1 MDDTAQ
7 PVQAGQP
14 VIPTMPQSVPDAS
27 LQPSPPK
34 KMSPFI
40 WIIAAVVIII
50 IVGILSVLFIG
61 GGTSTPTPVEAPKVA
76 SSSPVL
82 KNSPVPTASTSSTL
96 LATPSASAASSGAK
110 LKASPTASASATVSA
125 TLKL

>member
-50 IVGILSVLFIG
+50 IVGILSILFI